1 MNSNREKI
9 TNIVM
14 VGVFAAVL
22 AVLSQI
28 SFPLPSGIPVTLQTF
43 AVALCG
49 YALGCKRGTL
59 AVLVYIVLGAVG
71 LPVFANFSGGF
82 GSLVGLAGGYI
93 YGFLPMAALC
103 GLGTKMP
110 HRVLAVVLGVAGLAA
125 CHLCGTIQFGM
136 ISGNGPVGG
145 VPCGLRAVSRQGYHL
160 RCGGLRRSDRPQ
172 FRAEEER
179 HSHRS
184 VKAFSQ
190 SVWNKIETEK
200 AVCKGK
206 SRAGGLLL

>member
-28 SFPLPSGIPVTLQTF
+28 SFPLPSDIPVTLQTF

-110 HRVLAVVLGVAGLAA
+110 HRVLAIVLGVAGLAA

-136 ISGNGPVGG
+136 ISSNGPWAAFLVASVPYLVKDIVSVAAAYG
-145 VPCGLRAVSRQGYHL
+145 VATALSFAL
-160 RCGGLRRSDRPQ
+160 
-172 FRAEEER
+172 
-179 HSHRS
+179 
-184 VKAFSQ
+184 K
-190 SVWNKIETEK
+190 
-200 AVCKGK
+200 K
-206 SRAGGLLL
+206 SGIHIAA

>member
-82 GSLVGLAGGYI
+82 GSLGRSRGRLHLR
-93 YGFLPMAALC
+93 LPAHGCAVRSRHKNAAPCARRCTRCCGSC
-103 GLGTKMP
+103 GLPSVRHDSVRHDLRQRAPWAAFLVASVPYLVKDIIS
-110 HRVLAVVLGVAGLAA
+110 VAAAYGVATALSFALKKSGIHIAA
-125 CHLCGTIQFGM
+125 
-136 ISGNGPVGG
+136 
-145 VPCGLRAVSRQGYHL
+145 
-160 RCGGLRRSDRPQ
+160 
-172 FRAEEER
+172 
-179 HSHRS
+179 
-184 VKAFSQ
+184 
-190 SVWNKIETEK
+190 
-200 AVCKGK
+200 
-206 SRAGGLLL
+206 

>member
-71 LPVFANFSGGF
+71 LPVFFLLRKSVSSTAASMLMMGVMLPFFMF
-82 GSLVGLAGGYI
+82 GI
-93 YGFLPMAALC
+93 YEKNGQPLETVLRQMVETKWLRPRRRPYETDNTYAALERE
-103 GLGTKMP
+103 M
-110 HRVLAVVLGVAGLAA
+110 R
-125 CHLCGTIQFGM
+125 
-136 ISGNGPVGG
+136 
-145 VPCGLRAVSRQGYHL
+145 LRK
-160 RCGGLRRSDRPQ
+160 
-172 FRAEEER
+172 E
-179 HSHRS
+179 
-184 VKAFSQ
+184 VKALEEQ
-190 SVWNKIETEK
+190 AKK
-200 AVCKGK
+200 A
-206 SRAGGLLL
+206 RR

>member
-110 HRVLAVVLGVAGLAA
+110 HRVLAIVLGVAGLAA
-125 CHLCGTIQFGM
+125 CHLCGTIQFG
-136 ISGNGPVGG
+136 
-145 VPCGLRAVSRQGYHL
+145 
-160 RCGGLRRSDRPQ
+160 CGGLRRSDRPQ

>member
-71 LPVFANFSGGF
+71 L
-82 GSLVGLAGGYI
+82 
-93 YGFLPMAALC
+93 
-103 GLGTKMP
+103 GTKMP
-110 HRVLAVVLGVAGLAA
+110 HRVLAIVLGVAGLAA
-125 CHLCGTIQFGM
+125 CHLCGTIQFGI
-136 ISGNGPVGG
+136 ISGNGPWAAFLVASVPYLVKDIVSVAAAYG
-145 VPCGLRAVSRQGYHL
+145 VATALSFAL
-160 RCGGLRRSDRPQ
+160 
-172 FRAEEER
+172 
-179 HSHRS
+179 
-184 VKAFSQ
+184 K
-190 SVWNKIETEK
+190 
-200 AVCKGK
+200 K
-206 SRAGGLLL
+206 SGIHIAA

>member
-28 SFPLPSGIPVTLQTF
+28 SFPLPSDIPVTLQTF

-71 LPVFANFSGGF
+71 LPVFANFSEIG
-82 GSLVGLAGGYI
+82 
-93 YGFLPMAALC
+93 
-103 GLGTKMP
+103 
-110 HRVLAVVLGVAGLAA
+110 
-125 CHLCGTIQFGM
+125 
-136 ISGNGPVGG
+136 
-145 VPCGLRAVSRQGYHL
+145 RAHV
-160 RCGGLRRSDRPQ
+160 
-172 FRAEEER
+172 
-179 HSHRS
+179 
-184 VKAFSQ
+184 
-190 SVWNKIETEK
+190 
-200 AVCKGK
+200 
-206 SRAGGLLL
+206 

>member
-71 LPVFANFSGGF
+71 LPVFANFPGGF
-82 GSLVGLAGGYI
+82 GSLVGLAGGYT

-110 HRVLAVVLGVAGLAA
+110 HRVLAIVLGVAGLAA

-136 ISGNGPVGG
+136 ISGNGPWAAFLVASVPYLVKDIVSVAAAYG
-145 VPCGLRAVSRQGYHL
+145 VATALSFAL
-160 RCGGLRRSDRPQ
+160 
-172 FRAEEER
+172 
-179 HSHRS
+179 
-184 VKAFSQ
+184 K
-190 SVWNKIETEK
+190 
-200 AVCKGK
+200 K
-206 SRAGGLLL
+206 SGIHIAA

>member
-71 LPVFANFSGGF
+71 LRLSVSR
-82 GSLVGLAGGYI
+82 
-93 YGFLPMAALC
+93 AATSTASCPWLRC
-103 GLGTKMP
+103 AVSAQKCRTVCSPLYSVL
-110 HRVLAVVLGVAGLAA
+110 RVLRLAICA
-125 CHLCGTIQFGM
+125 A
-136 ISGNGPVGG
+136 P
-145 VPCGLRAVSRQGYHL
+145 
-160 RCGGLRRSDRPQ
+160 
-172 FRAEEER
+172 
-179 HSHRS
+179 
-184 VKAFSQ
+184 FS
-190 SVWNKIETEK
+190 S
-200 AVCKGK
+200 A
-206 SRAGGLLL
+206 

>member
-93 YGFLPMAALC
+93 YGFLPMAAL
-103 GLGTKMP
+103 
-110 HRVLAVVLGVAGLAA
+110 AIVLGVAGLAA

-136 ISGNGPVGG
+136 ISGNGPWAAFLVASVPYLVKDIVSVAAAYG
-145 VPCGLRAVSRQGYHL
+145 VATALSFAL
-160 RCGGLRRSDRPQ
+160 
-172 FRAEEER
+172 
-179 HSHRS
+179 
-184 VKAFSQ
+184 K
-190 SVWNKIETEK
+190 
-200 AVCKGK
+200 K
-206 SRAGGLLL
+206 SGIHIAA

>member
-93 YGFLPMAALC
+93 DP
-103 GLGTKMP
+103 
-110 HRVLAVVLGVAGLAA
+110 
-125 CHLCGTIQFGM
+125 
-136 ISGNGPVGG
+136 SW
-145 VPCGLRAVSRQGYHL
+145 
-160 RCGGLRRSDRPQ
+160 
-172 FRAEEER
+172 
-179 HSHRS
+179 
-184 VKAFSQ
+184 VKYSSSITPSSQ
-190 SVWNKIETEK
+190 S
-200 AVCKGK
+200 
-206 SRAGGLLL
+206 SRKYLTASL

>member
-71 LPVFANFSGGF
+71 LPVQ
-82 GSLVGLAGGYI
+82 
-93 YGFLPMAALC
+93 
-103 GLGTKMP
+103 
-110 HRVLAVVLGVAGLAA
+110 HRVQWRAHGAAFLCRDRTAQPWAG
-125 CHLCGTIQFGM
+125 
-136 ISGNGPVGG
+136 
-145 VPCGLRAVSRQGYHL
+145 SR
-160 RCGGLRRSDRPQ
+160 RCSRPRDRQANRSRRRSLQTPALS
-172 FRAEEER
+172 FAL
-179 HSHRS
+179 
-184 VKAFSQ
+184 K
-190 SVWNKIETEK
+190 
-200 AVCKGK
+200 K
-206 SRAGGLLL
+206 SGIHIAA

>member
-59 AVLVYIVLGAVG
+59 AVLVYIVLGTVG

-110 HRVLAVVLGVAGLAA
+110 LFFSAK
-125 CHLCGTIQFGM
+125 
-136 ISGNGPVGG
+136 
-145 VPCGLRAVSRQGYHL
+145 LRAVAT
-160 RCGGLRRSDRPQ
+160 P
-172 FRAEEER
+172 
-179 HSHRS
+179 
-184 VKAFSQ
+184 
-190 SVWNKIETEK
+190 
-200 AVCKGK
+200 
-206 SRAGGLLL
+206 

>member
-103 GLGTKMP
+103 GLG
-110 HRVLAVVLGVAGLAA
+110 VAGLAA
-125 CHLCGTIQFGM
+125 CHLCGTIQFGI
-136 ISGNGPVGG
+136 ISGNGPWAAFLVASVPYLVKDIVSVAAAYG
-145 VPCGLRAVSRQGYHL
+145 VATALSFAL
-160 RCGGLRRSDRPQ
+160 
-172 FRAEEER
+172 
-179 HSHRS
+179 
-184 VKAFSQ
+184 K
-190 SVWNKIETEK
+190 
-200 AVCKGK
+200 K
-206 SRAGGLLL
+206 SGIHIAA